1 VRFAWLVL
9 ILFLSAC
16 ITSLPA
22 AEALAAVTERVS
34 VSSAGL
40 EGNAYSTGHLSI
52 SADGRYVAF
61 ESDASNLVSDD
72 TEGSRDIFV
81 HDRQTGATERV
92 SVSRV
97 GGQGNG
103 GSEGASM
110 SADGRYVAFHSG
122 ASNLVLGDANRQMDV
137 FVRDRQKGVTERV
150 SVASDG
156 TQGNLS
162 SVCAS
167 ISADGRFV
175 AYASHASKLVPGDT
189 NDVSDVF
196 VHDRQTGVTERVSVS
211 SAGTQGNGD
220 CLEWKP
226 ASISADGRFVAFGS
240 YASNLVAG
248 DTNRHSDIFV
258 HDRHSGQT
266 TRVSVSGTWAQGDED
281 SFWPSISADGRFVA
295 FYSSATNLVP
305 GDTNDM
311 SDIFVRDR
319 QKGVTERVSVSSTG
333 DQGKDISEA
342 PSISVDGRYVGFRSL
357 ASNLVPGDT
366 NDMSD
371 IFVRDR
377 QTGLTER
384 VSVSSAGDQGRS
396 GSWVNWFAPSIS
408 ADGRYVAFEP
418 FTASLVP
425 GDTNEMSDVYV
436 RDRQGIAD
444 AKSPADGWA
453 VVLSGNTVTASF
465 PGYFYSEDAD
475 GRCGIKV
482 SWAES
487 VTEGDRYRVDGALAT
502 DANGERYINAWSV
515 RRIDRLPLNPLVL
528 NNPAIGGGD
537 YNPQTGPGQK
547 GIAGASGPNNIGLF
561 IRSSGKLTH
570 KGPDYIYLDDGSNL
584 RDGTST
590 GAQENIGVRVVCDP
604 AGYSVGDKLE
614 VSGISSC
621 FKTPSGVARRI
632 LTRRADDVRKISG
645 L

>member
-1 VRFAWLVL
+1 MRFAWLVL

-366 NDMSD
+366 N
-371 IFVRDR
+371 
-377 QTGLTER
+377 
-384 VSVSSAGDQGRS
+384 
-396 GSWVNWFAPSIS
+396 
-408 ADGRYVAFEP
+408 
-418 FTASLVP
+418 
-425 GDTNEMSDVYV
+425 EMSDVYV